1 MLPFKI
7 SPTTSW
13 ATLVPLVSV
22 LFVTFCKDAYEDLK
36 RWRDDCRVNNQT
48 CKASETCEDSTF
60 TTVKWSQVQVGS
72 FVKLHRDQ
80 PVPADLLR
88 LGWQLC
94 CVDRQMTEMDL
105 GTTVESSFV
114 LVQLR
119 LLYSRGGGGAFV
131 DTAQLDGESA
141 LKPKQAIDET
151 QHMIGHSQP
160 VEGRLE
166 ADPPNELVTK
176 FDGCLYLK
184 GYPRGTPVDL
194 KNMVLRGSTV
204 RNTACVIGLVV
215 YTGSDTK
222 MVRNSSRSLTS
233 KRSQVEVLSNKLLA
247 TGDLEATK
255 AIIFLLLFLIAI
267 GFAVARAYLVA
278 DEQGFANLSW
288 VWPHARGDDL
298 QDNPYMAILTF
309 LIGYNN
315 LIPISLYMTIDL
327 VRAMQAFLME
337 RDESMNDTTV
347 ACTVRSSSLCE
358 DLGQV
363 DFVLSDKTG
372 TLTQNQMCF
381 KACYVDGQVY
391 GYWAEFPSD
400 SDDPDDRDDDASMNL
415 LGHPSHEIERVPPRS
430 ICLPLSSALWHVD
443 CDPDPVDL
451 ADGEN
456 MPADGST
463 LQNFFLCLA
472 TCHEGVPESKGNQVS
487 SGRNSLKTTSA
498 AAPALDLEYAL
509 QNDPGMANLHLEAKI
524 QERFQLVEEAQNTV
538 FRSPSPDE
546 EALLAM
552 ARDFGFFL
560 RKKEGNQMTINVR
573 GQEVTFTVLLVNEF
587 SSERKRMSVLVHRA
601 YAETAG
607 EKGAPPASSMEN
619 LPLAAGQFL
628 LFSKGA
634 DSAMM
639 ERMVGNKALAPG
651 AALRSELEMI
661 DKRSVVDGQ
670 QSRGLA
676 NFRSQGRPIPK
687 FPVMKPHDDSR

>member
-1 MLPFKI
+1 
-7 SPTTSW
+7 
-13 ATLVPLVSV
+13 
-22 LFVTFCKDAYEDLK
+22 
-36 RWRDDCRVNNQT
+36 
-48 CKASETCEDSTF
+48 
-60 TTVKWSQVQVGS
+60 
-72 FVKLHRDQ
+72 
-80 PVPADLLR
+80 
-88 LGWQLC
+88 
-94 CVDRQMTEMDL
+94 
-105 GTTVESSFV
+105 
-114 LVQLR
+114 
-119 LLYSRGGGGAFV
+119 
-131 DTAQLDGESA
+131 
-141 LKPKQAIDET
+141 
-151 QHMIGHSQP
+151 
-160 VEGRLE
+160 
-166 ADPPNELVTK
+166 
-176 FDGCLYLK
+176 
-184 GYPRGTPVDL
+184 
-194 KNMVLRGSTV
+194 MVLRGSTV
-204 RNTACVIGLVV
+204 RNTSCVIGLVV

-247 TGDLEATK
+247 
-255 AIIFLLLFLIAI
+255 IIFFLLFLIAI

-288 VWPHARGDDL
+288 VWPHARGEDL

-337 RDESMNDTTV
+337 RDESMNDTEGAV

-372 TLTQNQMCF
+372 TLTQNRMCF

-400 SDDPDDRDDDASMNL
+400 SDDPDDRDDDDASMNL

-443 CDPDPVDL
+443 CDPDPVE

-456 MPADGST
+456 VPADAST

-472 TCHEGVPESKGNQVS
+472 TCHEGVPESKGNQVN
-487 SGRNSLKTTSA
+487 SGRSSLKATCAHTM
-498 AAPALDLEYAL
+498 DLEHAL
-509 QNDPGMANLHLEAKI
+509 QHDPGMANLHLEAKM

-573 GQEVTFTVLLVNEF
+573 GQEVIFTVLLVNEF
-587 SSERKRMSVLVHRA
+587 SSERKRMSVLAHRA
-601 YAETAG
+601 YAEDL
-607 EKGAPPASSMEN
+607 KGTPPASSMEN

-634 DSAMM
+634 DSVMM
-639 ERMVGNKALAPG
+639 ERMVGNKASGAP
-651 AALRSELEMI
+651 APSASRPELEMV

-676 NFRSQGRPIPK
+676 NFRSQGR
-687 FPVMKPHDDSR
+687 